1 MPTVRSK
8 VGAVHQELR
17 RLVLS
22 GSCEQLVIKI
32 GCALTYVAPCLEEG
46 QYHNCQAAI
55 SNQQLSHIGIKY
67 PTFPFGNDE
76 TKCFQETAYLVLS
89 CLEML
94 TSWLRAATMLSKA
107 FTRTAL

>member
-1 MPTVRSK
+1 M
-8 VGAVHQELR
+8 
-17 RLVLS
+17 
-22 GSCEQLVIKI
+22 IKI